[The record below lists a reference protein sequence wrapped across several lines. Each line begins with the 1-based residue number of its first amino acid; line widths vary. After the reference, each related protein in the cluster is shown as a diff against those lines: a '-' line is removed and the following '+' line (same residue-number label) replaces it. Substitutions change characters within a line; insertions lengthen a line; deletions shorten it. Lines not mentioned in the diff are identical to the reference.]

1 MEKTN
6 KVMRIILSVVT
17 FVAIALAIIGVLA
30 LPLQAKI
37 EAGKVTASANIY
49 DFIDGIIQMAKAPGP
64 YSGSQ
69 IALLLLTILATVFTL
84 VFGIIAIVKGII
96 LLVKTIKGMSGKGE
110 VSALLKSLS
119 GFGVIIIV
127 YIGLLLGV
135 IYDRTSEV
143 GGMTLGSGSEMMLSS
158 GIIAL
163 AVAGAYH
170 IANKDEV
177 KLVNKLLGLG
187 AATLMVVAI
196 IVGLAATVSYN
207 DGNSTTGLFIVIP
220 ALIGYTA
227 SGSTPDTAVVFR
239 LILAL
244 FGMVIIL
251 VSLGFGK
258 SVITNVFRAEKK
270 DADYE
275 KSSIV
280 KSALFFGFS
289 VLGFVLIAIGLS
301 APGFG
306 YSMGAGAIVS
316 MVFGAGAL
324 ALSIVNKAL
333 FKKPEAPKAE

>member
-17 FVAIALAIIGVLA
+17 FVVIALAFIGVLA
-30 LPLQAKI
+30 LPIQANI
-37 EAGKVTASANIY
+37 IDGKVAQSYNIY
-49 DFIDGIIQMAKAPGP
+49 NLIDALIQMAKTSGP
-64 YSGSQ
+64 YTGDQ
-69 IALLLLTILATVFTL
+69 IAALIMVLLATVFTL

-96 LLVKTIKGMSGKGE
+96 LLVKTIKGMSGNGE
-110 VSALLKSLS
+110 LNALLKSLI
-119 GFGVIIIV
+119 GFGVIIVV

-135 IYDRTSEV
+135 VYNRTSEV

-163 AVAGAYH
+163 AIAGAYY

-196 IVGLAATVSYN
+196 IVGLGATVSYN
-207 DGNSTTGLFIVIP
+207 DGNSTAGLFIVLSQ
-220 ALIGYTA
+220 LIIYA
-227 SGSTPDTAVVFR
+227 SHSSAPDSAVVFR
-239 LILAL
+239 LILAV

-258 SVITNVFRAEKK
+258 AVITNAFRAEKK

-289 VLGFVLIAIGLS
+289 VLGFVLVAVGLS
-301 APGFG
+301 DGG
-306 YSMGAGAIVS
+306 LKMGAGAIVS